1 MNNFL
6 LMYMT
11 HAVIYNLKPES
22 KNPNF
27 LEIDFNELEKY
38 GKRKTRSEFIDISDK
53 LIGEKKLNEW
63 FEINDISLWWFVFP
77 TIYPICND
85 AGFFIDCL
93 ESFIDKN
100 KITIIEL
107 KGGYDKLSLIKQ
119 ICDSKKIKLKINNL
133 NKFSFLIKQS
143 SKNKV
148 KEFAHA
154 KITSKKHKTRLEK
167 FSKNQKFHQ
176 NSDNYTII
184 TSPGIYRRKTYDIKT
199 KETKSAEIF
208 IEPFIDVLSSKNEKI
223 LCVDLDYTFK
233 GDLNSLSE
241 RLESDFNWIP
251 VEIFFSLKN
260 DKKLEKDYAQLSNSI
275 KLLLKNDM
283 KNLFQYHGISIWEY
297 IQYTF
302 EEIFYE
308 SYIFTYLRLIYGLE
322 SFFEKNK
329 PKQIIQVYE
338 TGPYA
343 KAFEVV
349 AKKLKIKTIG
359 IQHGMWAT
367 IIPPEYLHKNI
378 QSDTNLL
385 GHPIPD
391 LTCVFGEYDKKLLVE
406 KGNYPSE
413 KIITTG
419 NLSLFYLDE
428 IKNSL
433 DKNTLMEKYR
443 IKDKEII
450 LVPLSSRIYYAAK
463 HKAEVIL
470 LNSLFSLFKDDFTKI
485 FLIRPHPGDKFDQQK
500 LSKLCPSKNFICSN
514 LSLFEDIFVSD
525 LVVLTYSTVGLEA
538 TLFKKPVF
546 YVSILKGDT
555 SNFSEYYDP
564 FIKNGIIHTISI
576 DDLLTKINSYADL
589 KNKIPPKTN
598 QDIISYFFNDKK
610 KIDLQKVLI

>member
-1 MNNFL
+1 
-6 LMYMT
+6 MT
-11 HAVIYNLKPES
+11 RVVIYDLKPET
-22 KNPNF
+22 KNPNI

-53 LIGEKKLNEW
+53 LIDNKKLNEW
-63 FEINDISLWWFVFP
+63 FEINNISLWWFVFP

-107 KGGYDKLSLIKQ
+107 KGGYDKLSLITQ
-119 ICDSKKIKLKINNL
+119 ICDSKKIKLKVDNL
-133 NKFSFLIKQS
+133 DKLLLSIKQS
-143 SKNKV
+143 SKNKI
-148 KEFAHA
+148 KKLAHA
-154 KITSKKHKTRLEK
+154 KITSKKHAKRLEK
-167 FSKNQKFHQ
+167 YTKLQEFEQI
-176 NSDNYTII
+176 SDDYTLI
-184 TSPGIYRRKTYDIKT
+184 TSPGIYRRKTYDVDTKQTKT
-199 KETKSAEIF
+199 SEIF
-208 IEPFIDVLSSKNEKI
+208 IEPFMDLLSSKNEKT

-251 VEIFFSLKN
+251 VELLFSTKI
-260 DKKLEKDYAQLSNSI
+260 DKKLVKDYDQLKNSI
-275 KLLLKNDM
+275 DRLLTNDM
-283 KNLFQYHGISIWEY
+283 AKVFNYNGISIWKY

-308 SYIFTYLRLIYGLE
+308 SYIFTYLRLISGLE
-322 SFFEKNK
+322 EFLKKNR
-329 PKQIIQVYE
+329 PKRIIQVYE

-367 IIPPEYLHKNI
+367 ITPPEYLHKNI
-378 QSDTNLL
+378 QNTTNPL

-406 KGNYPSE
+406 KGNYPPE
-413 KIITTG
+413 QVMITG
-419 NLSLFYLDE
+419 NLSLFYLDK

-433 DKNTLMEKYR
+433 DKNFLVEKYHFANKR
-443 IKDKEII
+443 II
-450 LVPLSSRIYYAAK
+450 LVPLSSRIYYATK

-470 LNSLFSLFKDDFTKI
+470 LKSLFSLFKNDPTKI
-485 FLIRPHPGDKFDQQK
+485 FLIRPHPGDKFDQHELTK
-500 LSKLCPSKNFICSN
+500 ICPSKNFICSE

-538 TLFKKPVF
+538 TLFNKPVF
-546 YVSILKGDT
+546 YVSILEGNT
-555 SNFSEYYDP
+555 SNFSEYYEP

-576 DDLLTKINSYADL
+576 DDLFAKVNSYDYL
-589 KNKIPPKTN
+589 KTKLSSKVN
-598 QDIISYFFNDKK
+598 QDIINYFFNNKK
-610 KIDLQKVLI
+610 KIDLQKVLK